1 MSQVQ
6 VRPASQVAN
15 SAVPQQNPSR
25 RRPIVADELSNLP
38 TRKGRPGAKAFFA
51 EIGVEGITDTRIRTA
66 SESGQL
72 RKFMIA
78 GHNWY
83 ADRDLFEWLLSLA
96 SGGRGGA
103 A

>member
-1 MSQVQ
+1 MSQLHA
-6 VRPASQVAN
+6 RPQVAN
-15 SAVPQQNPSR
+15 SAVPQHNPPR

-38 TRKGRPGAKAFFA
+38 TRKGRAGAKAFFA

-66 SESGQL
+66 SESGAL
-72 RKFMIA
+72 RKFRIA

-83 ADRDLFEWLLSLA
+83 ADRDLFEWLQSLA
-96 SGGRGGA
+96 SGGRDGA

>member
-1 MSQVQ
+1 MSQVVQ
-6 VRPASQVAN
+6 RPQAAN
-15 SAVPQQNPSR
+15 PVVPQHLPPR

-72 RKFMIA
+72 RKFMMA